1 MRDPSLPLL
10 VIYTG
15 GTLGMVQTPV
25 GLAPGADFEGRL
37 RRAIAGLPPRQQ
49 AALAE
54 FDMLSAEPPID
65 SSAVMPVNWQW
76 LAGVIAERYRRYAG
90 IVVLHGTDTLAWT
103 ASSLAYQLQGIDC
116 PVVLTG
122 AMRPLESPNSDA
134 LTNIEAALRFA
145 ALPELQEVA
154 LCFAGRLMR
163 GVRSSKWRSQAVDA
177 FASPNYPLLGQS
189 VDHSAILFPERG
201 LQHHQRGLARFTL
214 PDYASLPGSAVVRIP
229 LWPGIEAWQLEAW
242 LGDGRV
248 RGALLEIWGRGNVP
262 DDPALLGVIAQ
273 ACGEGK
279 LVAAISQCPHDGIAI
294 GEYAAGQPLGE
305 TGVLAGDDMTPEA
318 AWTKLYHLLAQP
330 LEESERRRRFL
341 TPAVGERHTPAP

>member
-1 MRDPSLPLL
+1 MRDPNLPLL

-15 GTLGMVQTPV
+15 GTLGMVQTAD
-25 GLAPGADFEGRL
+25 GLAPGADFEERL
-37 RRAIAGLPPRQQ
+37 CHTLADLPPRRR

-54 FDMLSAEPPID
+54 FEMLSAEPPID
-65 SSAVMPVNWQW
+65 SSAVTPADWQW
-76 LAGVIAERYRRYAG
+76 LAGVIAERYRRYSG

-122 AMRPLESPNSDA
+122 AMRPLEARDSDA

-145 ALPELQEVA
+145 ALPALREVA
-154 LCFAGRLMR
+154 LCFAGRLLR
-163 GVRSSKWRSQAVDA
+163 GVRSSKWRSAAQDA
-177 FASPNYPLLGQS
+177 FASPNYPLLGQCI
-189 VDHSAILFPERG
+189 DHAAVLFPERG
-201 LQHHQRGLARFTL
+201 LQHQQRGAARFTL
-214 PDYASLPGSAVVRIP
+214 PDYAALPGSAVVRIP

-242 LGDGRV
+242 LGNDRV
-248 RGALLEIWGRGNVP
+248 RGALLETWGRGNMP

-294 GEYAAGQPLGE
+294 GEYAAGQQFGE

-330 LEESERRRRFL
+330 LEECERRRCFL
-341 TPAVGERHTPAP
+341 TSAVGERHTQAL